1 MSGPIHQGF
10 SLFAQKIGEVG
21 SAVATP
27 MRAIPA
33 SPSLFALVWGRA
45 RAHRREWRVA
55 GRPATAPGQAQ
66 ETVSGRCSGAASP
79 CYLLWCAWA
88 SLLQIGVVGA
98 RAALGRR
105 PDDILAGILD
115 VAGFAVNAVGGVDLQ
130 PWQGIPIKDLEH
142 PRRAVA
148 LGGFG
153 PGGQI
158 DLDRNARVLKGQVTG
173 LILVVAGA
181 GHVSVR

>member
-1 MSGPIHQGF
+1 MDNLNAANYTGAGPACRG
-10 SLFAQKIGEVG
+10 LFIGVQPVRSKNRRG
-21 SAVATP
+21 RISRGDP

-33 SPSLFALVWGRA
+33 SPSLFALVWGGPGSP
-45 RAHRREWRVA
+45 A
-55 GRPATAPGQAQ
+55 GMAGCWSPATAPGQAQ

-88 SLLQIGVVGA
+88 SLLQIGIVGA

-130 PWQGIPIKDLEH
+130 PWPGIPIRISNTPPGSSAGRVR
-142 PRRAVA
+142 PRW
-148 LGGFG
+148 
-153 PGGQI
+153 
-158 DLDRNARVLKGQVTG
+158 
-173 LILVVAGA
+173 AG
-181 GHVSVR
+181 